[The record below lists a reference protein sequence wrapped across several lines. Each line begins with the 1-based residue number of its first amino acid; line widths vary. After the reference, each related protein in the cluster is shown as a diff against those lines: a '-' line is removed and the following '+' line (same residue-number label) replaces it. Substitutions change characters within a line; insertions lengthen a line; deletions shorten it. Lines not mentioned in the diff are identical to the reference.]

1 MSQVGVPT
9 RVQPWEPWHRACLLS
24 AANGYWP
31 GTWVR
36 ACAAHSLVWP
46 AVANNLHK
54 HALTR
59 DPPLLMSISAAYYT
73 RFYGVS
79 N

>member
-1 MSQVGVPT
+1 MRQVGVPT

-36 ACAAHSLVWP
+36 ACALVSLARGSKQP
-46 AVANNLHK
+46 A
-54 HALTR
+54 
-59 DPPLLMSISAAYYT
+59 
-73 RFYGVS
+73 
-79 N
+79 